1 MENFTSAGFR
11 RQREIMDLFK
21 HAEKGKKQHGN
32 IIANRKD
39 GTARSGASSDVAR
52 PYNELVQAVKDF
64 KGWKD
69 SVAMAFHPNPQDE
82 MIKTDKGWVRV
93 MVGES
98 GYQLNSGSFVKF

>member
-1 MENFTSAGFR
+1 
-11 RQREIMDLFK
+11 MDLFK
-21 HAEKGKKQHGN
+21 HVEKSKKQHGN
-32 IIANRKD
+32 VASDRKN
-39 GTARSGASSDVAR
+39 GSARSGALSDIER

-82 MIKTDKGWVRV
+82 IIKTDKGWVRV

-98 GYQLNSGSFVKF
+98 GFQLNSGSFVKF